1 MLLKH
6 FLNLAEKNARNG
18 SQNAGSNDASSAW
31 RADENNSELKLIME
45 KRIKKILFYVLDKL
59 FFLLYN

>member
-31 RADENNSELKLIME
+31 RADENNSELKLIRRNE
-45 KRIKKILFYVLDKL
+45 
-59 FFLLYN
+59 